1 MSYDLAMLALVA
13 VGIIPGAIVAT
24 FVVAG
29 APLSPGTQAATTI
42 RQNNDAAQRTAD
54 AVEQNLEQQTEVT
67 TALQGVMVDQQ
78 N

>member
-29 APLSPGTQAATTI
+29 AATTI